1 MTDAINQ
8 QICPEWI
15 MKSKSVL
22 GRCVPSI
29 TEDEFDESNIAEDPN
44 SKVTWQK
51 LKEGV
56 ENLANLLGLKDIA
69 TNVFN
74 DLKDNWWTILI
85 GLIMSSFV
93 SFLWIVLM
101 RYNHFK
107 DISDMLK
114 LVRL

>member
-1 MTDAINQ
+1 
-8 QICPEWI
+8 

-101 RYNHFK
+101 RYIHF
-107 DISDMLK
+107 
-114 LVRL
+114 